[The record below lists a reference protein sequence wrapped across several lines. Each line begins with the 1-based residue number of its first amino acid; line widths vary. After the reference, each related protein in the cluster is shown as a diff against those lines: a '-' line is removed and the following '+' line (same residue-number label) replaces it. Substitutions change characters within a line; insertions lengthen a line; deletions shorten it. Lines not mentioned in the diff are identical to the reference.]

1 MPLQIASND
10 DSGSSQL
17 SKLTFEALPDTD
29 YYVSVEGYSTFC
41 GEVDVRFVAVN
52 VTGKG
57 KTVLGL
63 ELYPNFHVKAEWLA
77 LALASS

>member
-41 GEVDVRFVAVN
+41 GEVDVQFVVN
-52 VTGKG
+52 SLQPPPPPTPGK
-57 KTVLGL
+57 
-63 ELYPNFHVKAEWLA
+63 KA
-77 LALASS
+77 